1 METTSAISRQR
12 GWKGLVLWIGIG
24 FVLALAFQLARRVF
38 GAHVGGVV
46 LIVPIAFVIV
56 YAGMRRSQGAS
67 RTASAV
73 IALAMATAGAAWFYV
88 IGI

>member
-12 GWKGLVLWIGIG
+12 GWKGFVLWIGIG
-24 FVLALAFQLARRVF
+24 IVLALALQVARRVF
-38 GAHVGGVV
+38 GAHVGAVV

-56 YAGMRRSQGAS
+56 YTGMRRSQGAS
-67 RTASAV
+67 RTASAA
-73 IALAMATAGAAWFYV
+73 IALVLATVGAAWFYL